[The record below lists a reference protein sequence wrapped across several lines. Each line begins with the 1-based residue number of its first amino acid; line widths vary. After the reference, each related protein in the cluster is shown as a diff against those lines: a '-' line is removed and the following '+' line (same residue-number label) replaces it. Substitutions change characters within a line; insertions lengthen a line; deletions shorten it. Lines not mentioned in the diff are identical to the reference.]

1 MVFQYLYIGDEED
14 KVKAIHRAQVQSWPY
29 PERQLSLKRRGW
41 TQRAAQKIKAPTCP
55 PQMKRSPHWRRG
67 KVEPVW
73 DTGRQSEEDEC
84 APVENEK
91 RGQKETEVARKP
103 ERGAEAPGGTWP
115 GQQRGRSGW
124 GSVTQTQKAP
134 PSLANSPSSSCVP

>member
-1 MVFQYLYIGDEED
+1 M
-14 KVKAIHRAQVQSWPY
+14 
-29 PERQLSLKRRGW
+29 
-41 TQRAAQKIKAPTCP
+41 
-55 PQMKRSPHWRRG
+55 
-67 KVEPVW
+67 W